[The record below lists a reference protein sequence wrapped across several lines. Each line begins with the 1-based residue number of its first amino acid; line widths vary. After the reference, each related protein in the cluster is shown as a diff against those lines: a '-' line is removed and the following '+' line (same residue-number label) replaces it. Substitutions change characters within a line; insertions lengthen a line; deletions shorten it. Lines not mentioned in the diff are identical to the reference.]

1 MTRQQFLDDIVDIF
15 QLMDFCYEYGFDDEV
30 ADVYSRDSYKEWVWS
45 SIQDWYGDWESLA
58 SWLYNLPETFD
69 YDYFDLSDEP
79 CGVGDYEFNYY
90 KGKVLEAADYEDFW
104 EYADEYEIEEAPAEP
119 PKPDDKELIMLLAV
133 S

>member
-1 MTRQQFLDDIVDIF
+1 MTREQFLEDIVDIC

-30 ADVYSRDSYKEWVWS
+30 ADVYSQASYKEWVWS

-58 SWLYNLPETFD
+58 SWLYNLPETSD

-79 CGVGDYEFNYY
+79 CGVGDYEFDYY
-90 KGKVLEAADYEDFW
+90 KERVLEAADHNDFW
-104 EYADEYEIEEAPAEP
+104 DDTDEYEIEEAPEEP
-119 PKPDDKELIMLLAV
+119 PKPDDTEFMLLIA